1 MLIAALHLSSAFVPS
16 AWAQQSPSVRE
27 AFEALREPQLLAQR
41 RQTCGDMRS
50 CREAVIL
57 WCDGYTRA
65 DGDGDGIPCETV
77 CSTLA
82 EVNEIRAEIGC

>member
-1 MLIAALHLSSAFVPS
+1 MLLAALHLSSAFVPP

-27 AFEALREPQLLAQR
+27 AFEALREPKLLAQR

-57 WCDGYTRA
+57 
-65 DGDGDGIPCETV
+65 
-77 CSTLA
+77 
-82 EVNEIRAEIGC
+82 